1 MQSSCLLLLSLLSIS
16 INSAHI
22 GSHLNKE
29 REEDGAF
36 VSRDH
41 NHFGESGEHNTDF
54 DHEAILGSVKEAE
67 EFEHLSPEES
77 KKRLRLLLR
86 NMDLNK
92 DNSIDRKELKN
103 WILRSFKMLSVE
115 ESDSRFEDADENRDG
130 EVEWNEHITEAYG
143 AEDSEQIDLANLGDD
158 EMVKQ
163 DKLVFNA
170 ADVDKNG
177 MLSKEEY
184 QSFSAPEEHPQ
195 MFPILVKQVL
205 DEKDK
210 DKDGFLSF
218 QEFMGDRGQ
227 NHNRHYILEEKD
239 KFDNEYDL
247 NKDGLL
253 NENEILSWIV
263 PSNEDIADEEVNHL
277 FAASDDDHDDILS
290 FDEIVEHHDIFVGS
304 EATDFGDHLTNPHLI
319 KEEL

>member
-1 MQSSCLLLLSLLSIS
+1 MFNKCLLLLSLFSTC

-29 REEDGAF
+29 REEDGSF

-41 NHFGESGEHNTDF
+41 NHYGQGGEHNTDF

-77 KKRLRLLLR
+77 KKRLRLLLK

-92 DNSIDRKELKN
+92 DNNIDRKELQA
-103 WILRSFKMLSVE
+103 WILRSFRMLSVE
-115 ESDSRFEDADENRDG
+115 ESNSRFEDADENTDG
-130 EVEWNEHITEAYG
+130 LVDWDEHLKETYGTEDA
-143 AEDSEQIDLANLGDD
+143 DDIDVTNLGDD

-163 DKLVFNA
+163 DKMIFNA
-170 ADVDKNG
+170 ADGDKNG
-177 MLSKEEY
+177 VLDKTEY
-184 QSFSAPEEHPQ
+184 QSFSAPEEHPH
-195 MFPILVKQVL
+195 MFPILIKQVL
-205 DEKDK
+205 EEKDT

-227 NHNRHYILEEKD
+227 KHNRQYIVEEKD
-239 KFDNEYDL
+239 KFDNEYDT

-263 PSNEDIADEEVNHL
+263 PSNE
-277 FAASDDDHDDILS
+277 
-290 FDEIVEHHDIFVGS
+290 
-304 EATDFGDHLTNPHLI
+304 
-319 KEEL
+319 